1 MISVTSYVTFTPNS
15 QQHQAIE
22 HPPAPLML
30 IAGAG
35 TGKTSTLLQ
44 RICHHVVTGSMK
56 PDNIVLLTFT
66 EKATAEAQ
74 DKIRG
79 LLKSHADGITVSTF
93 HGFCHSL
100 VRQYSPEKMADWVL
114 WQDSDVIHFFL
125 NHFNDLDDLSSRTFR
140 ADPISAIGQAVIPF
154 LSRMKDEL
162 ISPKELKRLSKPELW
177 TEEWIRGNY
186 PLLHKNS
193 DPEDTANQLRDLA
206 YIYEWF
212 QKAKESEKALDFGDM
227 LLHCHTLLKNNPD
240 VLKTVQ
246 KKFRH
251 IFIDEYQ
258 DNNYALNKIVNLIAK
273 KHASIT
279 AVGDE
284 DQCIYSFRGA
294 NYYNIQDFENRYSS
308 HPHFKIVKL
317 VENYRSTQEILDLAN
332 ASIAHNSNRNEK
344 VLVTPKSRPKDGAPP
359 IWTIA
364 ESTGTKEAVP
374 ELIQHLTESGRAYHG
389 DIAVI
394 CRNWGNV
401 KDIADVLLARGIPVD
416 LHVEKFFRVPMVK
429 NVLAW
434 AHFILNDHTSQQSL
448 FRILS
453 QAVGDGWTEHFFR
466 TTSHASVK
474 EKVVSLAEIANESD
488 TDSIRS
494 EQIIQ
499 ILNSQSSLL
508 KDLCKKLPAGEMVWA
523 IMKEL
528 KQTKLMTAMRRNYR
542 YRERLNLANMGEL
555 LNMAEQFANTR
566 SNEKS
571 SLSDWLSFMDAMRIA
586 GDPNAAQPELP
597 KKNVAV
603 QLMTAHQSKGLQ
615 FPIVILPFIRQNTFP
630 MSLKRHTVIDRL
642 PAEWMKWGQSV
653 ENVRDSHFQEERR
666 VFYVACTRAE
676 NRLYIFGPKKSQSDF
691 TKELENLNPP
701 VMEKRIMAKDKNE
714 KNERLSKTQQRL
726 MAELNREITASQ
738 YGNARDI
745 LAKMVTAESAGTPI
759 VDERDD
765 TSEASRDLLTLS
777 ATSIK
782 DYQDCPYKY
791 RLKHRDGVPEQKS
804 KATMEFGNIMH
815 VTLRDF
821 HSLPVEEQTE
831 EKLTE
836 LFQSHWREDSFEYR
850 QRAEEFFLQG
860 EEQLEGYFRH
870 FRENPPDVAGCEK
883 RFTFDIDH
891 LAVRIKGQI
900 DRLDRDGDRLRV
912 VDYKTGKSREE
923 AKKNLQMALYSEA
936 LRRDAVDDLSGE
948 PGETVLHYL
957 RYPDEPLSSHTF
969 SSEELETYLEKIE
982 DVVGGIRKQQFEPK
996 PNEYGVCKWCDFKEF
1011 LCPAWEEE

>member
-1 MISVTSYVTFTPNS
+1 
-15 QQHQAIE
+15 
-22 HPPAPLML
+22 ML

-44 RICHHVVTGSMK
+44 RICHHTKTGSMN
-56 PDNIVLLTFT
+56 PENIVLLTFT

-79 LLKSHADGITVSTF
+79 LLKSDADGITVSTF

-100 VRQYSPEKMADWVL
+100 VRQHSPEKMADWVL

-140 ADPISAIGQAVIPF
+140 ADPIGSIGQAIIPF
-154 LSRMKDEL
+154 FSRMKDEL
-162 ISPKELKRLSKPELW
+162 ISPKELKKLIKPELW
-177 TEEWIRGNY
+177 TEEWITKNY

-193 DPEDTANQLRDLA
+193 ESEDAANQLRDLA

-212 QKAKESEKALDFGDM
+212 QKAKAEEKALDFGDM
-227 LLHCHTLLKNNPD
+227 LLHCHSLLQDNPD
-240 VLKTVQ
+240 VLETVQ
-246 KKFRH
+246 EKFRH

-308 HPHFKIVKL
+308 HPDFEIVTL
-317 VENYRSTQEILDLAN
+317 MENYRSTQEILNLAN
-332 ASIAHNSNRNEK
+332 ASIAHNSDRNEK
-344 VLVTPKSRPKDGAPP
+344 VLTTPKTNPKHGSPP

-364 ESTGTKEAVP
+364 ERTGTKEAVP
-374 ELIQHLTESGRAYHG
+374 ELIQQLTERGRAYHG

-401 KDIADVLLARGIPVD
+401 KEIADVLLAQGIPVD

-434 AHFILNDHTSQQSL
+434 THFILNDYNSQQSL

-453 QAVGDGWTEHFFR
+453 QAVGDSWTKKFFR
-466 TTSHASVK
+466 TTRHTIIE
-474 EKVVSLAEIANESD
+474 EKVTRLAEITAEKK
-488 TDSIRS
+488 TDSGIS
-494 EQIIQ
+494 EQITQ
-499 ILNSQSSLL
+499 ILDSRTFLL
-508 KDLCKKLPAGEMVWA
+508 KELGKKLPAGEMVWA
-523 IMKEL
+523 ILKVL
-528 KQTKLMTAMRRNYR
+528 KQTELMTAMRRNYR

-555 LNMAEQFANTR
+555 LNMAEQFANAR
-566 SNEKS
+566 SKEEG

-586 GDPNAAQPELP
+586 GDLDAAQPELP

-630 MSLKRHTVIDRL
+630 MSLKKHTLIDRL
-642 PAEWMKWGQSV
+642 PVEWMKWGQSV
-653 ENVRDSHFQEERR
+653 ENVRESHFQEERR

-676 NRLYIFGPKKSQSDF
+676 NRLYIFGPAKSQSDF
-691 TKELENLNPP
+691 TKELENLEPT
-701 VMEKRIMAKDKNE
+701 VMEKRIMTTDNNE
-714 KNERLSKTQQRL
+714 KDESISETQQRL

-745 LAKMVTAESAGTPI
+745 LARMETAESADTPT
-759 VDERDD
+759 VGESDD
-765 TSEASRDLLTLS
+765 TFDTSRDLLTLS

-821 HSLPVEEQTE
+821 HSLPPEEQTV

-860 EEQLEGYFRH
+860 EEQLGGYFRH
-870 FRENPPDVAGCEK
+870 FSDNPPVVAGCEK
-883 RFTFDIDH
+883 RFTFDLDH

-900 DRLDRDGDRLRV
+900 DRLDQDGDKLNV

-936 LRRDAVDDLSGE
+936 LRRDAVDDLSGK

-957 RYPDEPLSSHTF
+957 RYPEEPLSSHTF
-969 SSEELETYLEKIE
+969 SSEELETYLEKIS

-996 PNEYGVCKWCDFKEF
+996 PNAYGVCKWCDFKEF
-1011 LCPAWEEE
+1011 LCPSWEEED